1 MEPITQSLCVLIVSV
16 LSLCGGATE
25 YYVRPSEPTNTSC
38 PAQPCLTLNEYARN
52 SESYFTT
59 SNIVFKFLPG
69 THLVNTS
76 ISVRNVH
83 NVSFTSLERKKT
95 PQIIFYKW
103 SQCKNV
109 SCDQLA
115 TGMCTP
121 FGFWNAT
128 SVNIDRLGV
137 LVYPQNKP
145 VYCMHL
151 LGIAFT
157 NVSQLHLHH
166 CNITVV
172 CRTIRVY
179 NTYSKT
185 CGLCYSVHLKDSE
198 FARVM
203 FSTISCYQ
211 GRLYLLKSKNTE
223 IANSIIVG
231 GVTVSDSTIA
241 IIRGCSLRV
250 EEILVLESRNISLS
264 EVFVHFKGIF
274 IQHLKGISIQHTN
287 HTRIANVTL
296 FNCSGTGLDLL
307 QNIDTQVLNATI
319 LFSSTGISIAQSS
332 NITLQDVGL
341 WRNKKG
347 ISLTQVVTVNINNVF
362 VSGST
367 YRVFYAY
374 RIKSLHSVKN
384 LTVVNWTR
392 ISLYLLHTKNV
403 TLQNLTIE
411 SGTVQTS
418 QMEYSQGL
426 ISLSHNITIENTLFS
441 GSTSHSTTTDITQQP
456 AVLETYMSQVQMEN
470 CSFETNNSHL

>member
-1 MEPITQSLCVLIVSV
+1 MNFLTFPNLLYNDNTVRDYSEQKFLLLISEHFRQMEPIAQRVCVLIVSV
-16 LSLCGGATE
+16 LSLCGATE

-38 PAQPCLTLNEYARN
+38 PAQPCLTLNEYASN

-69 THLVNTS
+69 THLVNIS

-95 PQIIFYKW
+95 PQIIFYMW

-121 FGFWNAT
+121 FDFWNAT

-137 LVYPQNKP
+137 LVYP
-145 VYCMHL
+145 
-151 LGIAFT
+151 FT

-172 CRTIRVY
+172 CRIIHVY
-179 NTYSKT
+179 NTYNKT
-185 CGLCYSVHLKDSE
+185 CGLCYSVYLKDSE

-223 IANSIIVG
+223 IANSMIVG
-231 GVTVSDSTIA
+231 GITVSDSTIA
-241 IIRGCSLRV
+241 IIRGCSLCV
-250 EEILVLESRNISLS
+250 EEILALDSRNISFF
-264 EVFVHFKGIF
+264 EVFVHFKGMS

-296 FNCSGTGLDLL
+296 FNCSGTGLDLF
-307 QNIDTQVLNATI
+307 QNIDTQV
-319 LFSSTGISIAQSS
+319 
-332 NITLQDVGL
+332 
-341 WRNKKG
+341 
-347 ISLTQVVTVNINNVF
+347 
-362 VSGST
+362 
-367 YRVFYAY
+367 
-374 RIKSLHSVKN
+374 
-384 LTVVNWTR
+384 
-392 ISLYLLHTKNV
+392 
-403 TLQNLTIE
+403 
-411 SGTVQTS
+411 
-418 QMEYSQGL
+418 
-426 ISLSHNITIENTLFS
+426 
-441 GSTSHSTTTDITQQP
+441 
-456 AVLETYMSQVQMEN
+456 
-470 CSFETNNSHL
+470 

>member
-1 MEPITQSLCVLIVSV
+1 MI
-16 LSLCGGATE
+16 
-25 YYVRPSEPTNTSC
+25 PSEPTNTSC
-38 PAQPCLTLNEYARN
+38 PAQPCLTLNEYASN

-69 THLVNTS
+69 THLVNIS

-103 SQCKNV
+103 NQCKNV

-128 SVNIDRLGV
+128 SVNIDRLCV
-137 LVYPQNKP
+137 LLYPQNKH

-166 CNITVV
+166 CNITVL

-179 NTYSKT
+179 NIYSKT
-185 CGLCYSVHLKDSE
+185 CGLCYSVYLKDSE

-203 FSTISCYQ
+203 FSTITCYQ

-223 IANSIIVG
+223 IANSMIVG
-231 GVTVSDSTIA
+231 GITVSDSAIA
-241 IIRGCSLRV
+241 IIRGCSLCV
-250 EEILVLESRNISLS
+250 EEILVLDIRNISFS
-264 EVFVHFKGIF
+264 EVFVHFKGIS

-296 FNCSGTGLDLL
+296 FNCSGTGLDLF

-319 LFSSTGISIAQSS
+319 LFSVFGISIAQSN
-332 NITLQDVGL
+332 NIALQDVGL
-341 WRNKKG
+341 WHNKNG
-347 ISLTQVVTVNINNVF
+347 ISLTQVVTVNIKNVF
-362 VSGST
+362 TSGST
-367 YRVFYAY
+367 YRVFYANHFLS
-374 RIKSLHSVKN
+374 K
-384 LTVVNWTR
+384 
-392 ISLYLLHTKNV
+392 ISR
-403 TLQNLTIE
+403 
-411 SGTVQTS
+411 
-418 QMEYSQGL
+418 
-426 ISLSHNITIENTLFS
+426 
-441 GSTSHSTTTDITQQP
+441 
-456 AVLETYMSQVQMEN
+456 
-470 CSFETNNSHL
+470 